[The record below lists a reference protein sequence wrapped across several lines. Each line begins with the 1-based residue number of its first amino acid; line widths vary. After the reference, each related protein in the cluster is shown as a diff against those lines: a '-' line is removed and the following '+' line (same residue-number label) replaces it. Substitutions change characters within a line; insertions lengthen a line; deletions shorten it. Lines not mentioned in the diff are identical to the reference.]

1 MANINILDANDA
13 VVATPVPPA
22 FGPQDMANS
31 RSVTLATDQTP
42 VPIVNG
48 YIGDLYQA
56 VGDFNFSFPAVDD
69 TGDYSILSLIKR
81 GLQRW
86 AALLDRIPTPSITG
100 LFPVDTLATPLRM
113 TPQTVTSASQSI
125 ALATTTRRV
134 SVDATTATIVRINA
148 AASLPA
154 NNTALADAIAI
165 PAGATKD
172 FDVPANTTLHFIRDG
187 AIDGTI
193 RVTELL

>member
-1 MANINILDANDA
+1 
-13 VVATPVPPA
+13 
-22 FGPQDMANS
+22 
-31 RSVTLATDQTP
+31 
-42 VPIVNG
+42 
-48 YIGDLYQA
+48 
-56 VGDFNFSFPAVDD
+56 
-69 TGDYSILSLIKR
+69 
-81 GLQRW
+81 
-86 AALLDRIPTPSITG
+86 
-100 LFPVDTLATPLRM
+100 VDTLATPRRM

-154 NNTALADAIAI
+154 NGTALTDAIAI
-165 PAGATKD
+165 PAGVTKD
-172 FDVPANTTLHFIRDG
+172 FDVPASTTLHFIRDG